1 MSCERIDRL
10 YVEKLLSEIE
20 DAIKDVEHFTS
31 KSFDNT
37 TEAERYAVYSLIVM
51 AEALVSLCIHIARR
65 VYEEKPET
73 PLHCYRV
80 LRDKGLLSSEE
91 FDDFVKFLK
100 LRNLLVHKYWIIDDK
115 KIFDSVKILSI
126 YVYS

>member
-1 MSCERIDRL
+1 VSCERIDRL

-37 TEAERYAVYSLIVM
+37 TEAERYAVRYSLIVM
-51 AEALVSLCIHIARR
+51 AEALVSLCIHIVRR
-65 VYEEKPET
+65 IYKEKPET
-73 PLHCYRV
+73 PLRCYRV

-91 FDDFVKFLK
+91 FDDFVNLK
-100 LRNLLVHKYWIIDDK
+100 LRNLLVHKYSIDDK